1 MTNKTKK
8 RLICI
13 FVVIA
18 FLGISFPAINTAFI
32 KKDAGPLVG
41 VGNEYVMPEFT
52 VASFL
57 DGTYQSQFESA
68 YSKGFSGYR
77 AAMRALNELR
87 FRLFGEVG
95 NTVACKDGSVIFENY
110 IEEYLGVSETHY
122 CSEEYLDQL
131 TAQLK
136 RLSDLAEAQGKQLVV
151 VVTPNKAGFVADQ
164 IPDRYYRMEQVYTQE
179 ERGAPQ
185 LVARMEEAGIDY
197 VDGVTLL
204 QSQEWPFDVFPETGI
219 HWTREAAMQVLDALI
234 DQWESDGTRLKRV
247 ESLGRTEQTEP
258 RRGSKNND
266 DDVWLLMNIFSSK
279 DTTYTYPIEET
290 VIPETYSTPSVFV
303 QGGSFSYTLNELL
316 ADHDIARDVN
326 FLFYAQSLYDYQGD
340 ATPVTDLRAE
350 SIRQKVQDSEI
361 ILLEVNEEA
370 VYSMGAGFYPVLEEI
385 LAQST
390 PAEKAFQV
398 QYRGMGPWESANGV
412 SWRWAYG
419 NNAMLVYEGAQPTD
433 TLMARFWVPYSQYKA
448 SGLLTGEEVTL
459 EIYVNGSWYQTVS
472 CTQDWVFDIQ
482 IDSSRLIAGQDNVVE
497 IRSPYT
503 FEANTYYGMK
513 DLSVQIL
520 GAWRAE

>member
-1 MTNKTKK
+1 MLLVVGAVFLMT
-8 RLICI
+8 L
-13 FVVIA
+13 
-18 FLGISFPAINTAFI
+18 FPAVNTALI

-52 VASFL
+52 LSAFR
-57 DGTYQSQFESA
+57 DGTYQSQFEKA

-110 IEEYLGVSETHY
+110 IEEYLGLSETHY
-122 CSEEYLDQL
+122 CTEEYLDQL
-131 TAQLK
+131 TAQLE
-136 RLSDLAEAQGKQLVV
+136 RIRDLAEMQGKRLVV
-151 VVTPNKAGFVADQ
+151 VVTPNKAGFIADQ
-164 IPDRYYRMEQVYTQE
+164 IPDRYYRMEQVYTAAQ
-179 ERGAPQ
+179 RGAPQ

-204 QSQEWPFDVFPETGI
+204 QSQEWEFDVFPETGI
-219 HWTREAAMQVLDALI
+219 HWTREAAMQVVDELI
-234 DQWESDGTRLKRV
+234 DCWESDGTRLKRV
-247 ESLGRTEQTEP
+247 EGVGRVQETEP

-266 DDVWLLMNIFSSK
+266 DDVWLLMNIFSDPK
-279 DTTYTYPIEET
+279 TQYTYPVEET
-290 VIPETYSTPSVFV
+290 VIPENYDTPAVFV
-303 QGGSFSYTLNELL
+303 QGGSFSYSINELL
-316 ADHDIARDVN
+316 TDHDVVRDLN

-340 ATPVTDLRAE
+340 AAPVADLWDA
-350 SIRQKVQDSEI
+350 SIRQKVRDSDI
-361 ILLEVNEEA
+361 ILLEVNEGA

-385 LAQST
+385 LRGGIYASA
-390 PAEKAFQV
+390 PVEKAFQV

-412 SWRWAYG
+412 NWRWAYG
-419 NNAMLVYEGAQPTD
+419 KNAMLVFEGALPTD
-433 TLMARFWVPYSQYKA
+433 TLQVQFWVPYTQYTA
-448 SGLLTGEEVTL
+448 QGLAAGEAVELEV
-459 EIYVNGSWYQTVS
+459 YVNGSRYQTVS
-472 CTQDWVFDIQ
+472 CTQDLVFHVQ

-503 FEANTYYGMK
+503 FPANTYYGMK

-520 GAWRAE
+520 GAWRAG